1 MVNYHD
7 TNVLPEGAGCG
18 SLPPPA
24 MSTKPFKIN
33 FRRSR
38 PIRDT
43 MLWASRPIV
52 ERALRFPAMNAIYEE
67 IQSWTDDDRH
77 FSTKTLTALGIDVDT
92 LAEQVERIP
101 KTGPVVVVANHPFG
115 GIEGLILCSML
126 REVRPDAKL
135 LANNLLS
142 MIPDLRDSFF
152 FVDAFEGKGATGR
165 NIGPTRA
172 AMKWVKEGHL
182 LGAFPAGE
190 VSHLKLRK
198 RAVVDPQWNPT
209 TAKII
214 QRTGATV
221 VPIFFDGHN
230 SRLFH
235 VAGLIHP
242 RLRTVML
249 PTEMLR
255 KRDAKVTVRVGS
267 PISPQ
272 RLVRFDDPNNL
283 NDYLRVRTYL
293 LKPQKQQEDTAPE
306 TSPNADVIDPI
317 AKQTLVDEIADLPAE
332 QHLLTQGEFDVFYM
346 RGPQCPGLMRELGR
360 LRELTFREVGEGTG
374 LALDIDRFDDYYLQL
389 VVWNTEK
396 HEVVGGYRLGP
407 TDEILPQ
414 HGKDGLYTNTLFKFR
429 KNLLQQIDPAME
441 LGRSWVAL
449 DYQRSYAPLMLLWKG
464 IGAYL
469 CKNPRY
475 RRLFGPVSISAEY
488 SSMSKHLLTA
498 FLTLHKFLPDLARLV
513 SPRNPMKRKEVR
525 EFDRRAFSTVAG
537 SLEEANELIKELEAD
552 GKPIPILLK
561 QYLKLNGQLM
571 GFNVD
576 PDFGNVLDGLILI
589 DVPSIDPRVMKKY
602 LGEETGEAYL
612 RYHEAQEATRGA
624 V

>member
-1 MVNYHD
+1 
-7 TNVLPEGAGCG
+7 
-18 SLPPPA
+18 
-24 MSTKPFKIN
+24 MSTKPFKIS

-67 IQSWTDDDRH
+67 IQSWATDDRH
-77 FSTKTLTALGIDVDT
+77 FSDKALSALGVEVDT
-92 LAEQVERIP
+92 LQEQVDRIP
-101 KTGPVVVVANHPFG
+101 NEGPVVVVANHPFG

-126 REVRPDAKL
+126 RKVRPDAKL

-152 FVDAFEGKGATGR
+152 FVNAFEGKDAIGR

-172 AMKWVKEGHL
+172 AMRWVKDGHL

-190 VSHLKLRK
+190 VAHLKLRK

-214 QRTGATV
+214 QRTGAAV
-221 VPIFFDGHN
+221 VPIFFDGYN
-230 SRLFH
+230 SRLFQ

-255 KRDAKVTVRVGS
+255 KRNAPVTVRVGS
-267 PISPQ
+267 PISPD
-272 RLVRFDDPNNL
+272 RLARFDDPNNL
-283 NDYLRVRTYL
+283 NDYLRVRAYL
-293 LKPQKQQEDTAPE
+293 LKPQKESDEMSADAE
-306 TSPNADVIDPI
+306 ANADVIDAVP
-317 AKQTLVDEIADLPAE
+317 KQALVDEIADLPDG
-332 QHLLTQGEFDVFYM
+332 QQLLSQGEFDVFYM
-346 RGPQCPGLMRELGR
+346 RSPQCPSLMRELGR

-374 LALDIDRFDDYYLQL
+374 LPLDIDRFDDYYLQL
-389 VVWNTEK
+389 VVWNSEK

-407 TDEILPQ
+407 TDEILPEY
-414 HGKDGLYTNTLFKFR
+414 GKDGLYTNTLFKFR
-429 KNLLQQIDPAME
+429 KNLLRQVDPALE

-469 CKNPRY
+469 VQNPRY

-589 DVPSIDPRVMKKY
+589 DVPSIDERVMKKY
-602 LGEETGEAYL
+602 LGAETGEAYL
-612 RYHEAQEATRGA
+612 RYHEAASAAR
-624 V
+624 

>member
-1 MVNYHD
+1 
-7 TNVLPEGAGCG
+7 
-18 SLPPPA
+18 
-24 MSTKPFKIN
+24 MSTKPFQIKVKRN
-33 FRRSR
+33 R

-67 IQSWTDDDRH
+67 IQSWKDDDRH
-77 FSTKTLTALGIDVDT
+77 FSEKTLTALGIEVDT
-92 LAEQVERIP
+92 VPEQLERIP
-101 KTGPVVVVANHPFG
+101 KEGPVVVVANHPFG

-126 REVRPDAKL
+126 RKIRPDAKL

-152 FVDAFEGKGATGR
+152 FVDAFEGKGAVGR
-165 NIGPTRA
+165 NIGPTRN
-172 AMKWVKEGHL
+172 AMKWVRNGHL

-198 RAVVDPQWNPT
+198 RAVVDPPWNPM

-221 VPIFFDGHN
+221 VPIFFDGQN

-255 KRDAKVTVRVGS
+255 KRNAPVTVRIGA
-267 PISPQ
+267 PISSD
-272 RLVRFDDPNNL
+272 RLSRFDDPNNL

-293 LKPQKQQEDTAPE
+293 LKPQKDKAHDHEPTPEAVEVVAP
-306 TSPNADVIDPI
+306 TP
-317 AKQTLVDEIADLPAE
+317 KQTLIDEITDLPE
-332 QHLLTQGEFDVFYM
+332 DQHLLTQGEFDVFYM
-346 RGPQCPGLMRELGR
+346 RKPQAPGLMRELGR
-360 LRELTFREVGEGTG
+360 LRELTFRDVGEGTG
-374 LALDIDRFDDYYLQL
+374 LETDIDRFDDYYLQL

-414 HGKDGLYTNTLFKFR
+414 FGKDGLYTNTLFKFR
-429 KNLLQQIDPAME
+429 KNLLQQIDPALE

-498 FLTLHKFLPDLARLV
+498 FLTLHKFLPDLAKLI

-525 EFDRRAFSTVAG
+525 QFDRRAFSTVAG
-537 SLEEANELIKELEAD
+537 SMEECNELIKELEAD

-589 DVPSIDPRVMKKY
+589 DVPSIDERVMKKY
-602 LGEETGEAYL
+602 LGAETGEAYL
-612 RYHEAQEATRGA
+612 QYHQKQS

>member
-1 MVNYHD
+1 
-7 TNVLPEGAGCG
+7 
-18 SLPPPA
+18 
-24 MSTKPFKIN
+24 
-33 FRRSR
+33 
-38 PIRDT
+38 

-67 IQSWTDDDRH
+67 IQSWTCDDRH
-77 FSTKTLTALGIDVDT
+77 FSDKALAALGIEID
-92 LAEQVERIP
+92 LLQEQIDRVP
-101 KTGPVVVVANHPFG
+101 KEGPVVVVANHPFG

-126 REVRPDAKL
+126 RKVRPDVKL

-152 FVDAFEGKGATGR
+152 FVDAFEGKNATGR

-172 AMKWVKEGHL
+172 AMKWVREGHL

-190 VSHLKLRK
+190 VAHLKLRK

-214 QRTGATV
+214 QKTGATV
-221 VPIFFDGHN
+221 VPIFFDGYN
-230 SRLFH
+230 SRLFQ

-255 KRDAKVTVRVGS
+255 KRNAPVTVRVGS

-272 RLVRFDDPNNL
+272 RLSRFDDPNNL

-293 LKPQKQQEDTAPE
+293 LKPQKESEDVAPE
-306 TSPNADVIDPI
+306 SGPNADVIAPI
-317 AKQTLVDEIADLPAE
+317 PKQTLIDEIADLPAD
-332 QHLLTQGEFDVFYM
+332 QRLLKQAELEVFYM
-346 RGPQCPGLMRELGR
+346 RSPQCPGLMRELGR

-374 LALDIDRFDDYYLQL
+374 LSVDIDRFDDYYLQL
-389 VVWNTEK
+389 VVWNAEK

-407 TDEILPQ
+407 TDEILPEY
-414 HGKDGLYTNTLFKFR
+414 GKDGLYTNTLFKFR
-429 KNLLQQIDPAME
+429 KNLLEQIDPALE
-441 LGRSWVAL
+441 LGRSWIAL
-449 DYQRSYAPLMLLWKG
+449 EYQRSYAPLMLLWKG
-464 IGAYL
+464 IGAYIV
-469 CKNPRY
+469 KYPRY

-498 FLTLHKFLPDLARLV
+498 FLTLHKFLPDLAKLV

-537 SLEEANELIKELEAD
+537 SLEEANELVKELEAD

-589 DVPSIDPRVMKKY
+589 DVPSIDERVMKKY
-602 LGEETGEAYL
+602 LGEETGKAYL
-612 RYHEAQEATRGA
+612 QYHEPTK
-624 V
+624 VTS

>member
-1 MVNYHD
+1 
-7 TNVLPEGAGCG
+7 
-18 SLPPPA
+18 
-24 MSTKPFKIN
+24 MSSKPFHIKVN
-33 FRRSR
+33 RKR

-67 IQSWTDDDRH
+67 IQSWKDDDRH
-77 FSTKTLTALGIDVDT
+77 FSDKTLTALGIEVET
-92 LAEQVERIP
+92 LAEQLERIP
-101 KTGPVVVVANHPFG
+101 KEGPVVVVANHPFG

-126 REVRPDAKL
+126 RTIRPDSKL

-152 FVDAFEGKGATGR
+152 FVDAFEGKGAIGR
-165 NIGPTRA
+165 NIGPTRR
-172 AMKWVKEGHL
+172 AMKWVRDGHL

-190 VSHLKLRK
+190 VAHLKLRK
-198 RAVVDPQWNPT
+198 RAVVDPPWNPT

-255 KRDAKVTVRVGS
+255 KRNAPVTVRVGA
-267 PISPQ
+267 PIARD
-272 RLVRFDDPNNL
+272 RLARFDDPNNL

-293 LKPQKQQEDTAPE
+293 LKPQADRDDEDQPVGDAVP
-306 TSPNADVIDPI
+306 VIEPTP
-317 AKQTLVDEIADLPAE
+317 KQTLVDEVADLPDD
-332 QHLLTQGEFDVFYM
+332 QRLLTQGEFDVFYM
-346 RGPQCPGLMRELGR
+346 RKPQCPGLMRELGR

-374 LALDIDRFDDYYLQL
+374 LETDIDRFDDYYLQL
-389 VVWNTEK
+389 VVWNKDK

-407 TDEILPQ
+407 TDEILPEF
-414 HGKDGLYTNTLFKFR
+414 GKDGLYTNTLFKFR
-429 KNLLQQIDPAME
+429 KNLLQQIDPALE

-498 FLTLHKFLPDLARLV
+498 FLTLHKFLPDLAKLV

-525 EFDRRAFSTVAG
+525 QFDRRAFSTVAG
-537 SLEEANELIKELEAD
+537 SMEECNELIKELEAD

-589 DVPSIDPRVMKKY
+589 DVPSIDERVMKKY

-612 RYHEAQEATRGA
+612 QHHQRNDA
-624 V
+624 

>member
-1 MVNYHD
+1 
-7 TNVLPEGAGCG
+7 
-18 SLPPPA
+18 
-24 MSTKPFKIN
+24 
-33 FRRSR
+33 
-38 PIRDT
+38 

-67 IQSWTDDDRH
+67 IQSWTKDDRH
-77 FSTKTLTALGIDVDT
+77 FSDKALSALGIQVDS
-92 LAEQVERIP
+92 LQEQVDRIP
-101 KTGPVVVVANHPFG
+101 KEGPVVVVANHPFG

-126 REVRPDAKL
+126 RKVRPDVKF
-135 LANNLLS
+135 LANSLLS

-152 FVDAFEGKGATGR
+152 FVDAFEGKDAVAR

-172 AMKWVKEGHL
+172 AMRWVKDGHL

-190 VSHLKLRK
+190 VAHLKLRK

-221 VPIFFDGHN
+221 VPIFFDGYN
-230 SRLFH
+230 SRLFQ

-255 KRDAKVTVRVGS
+255 KRNAPVTVRIGS
-267 PISPQ
+267 PISPD
-272 RLVRFDDPNNL
+272 RLSRFEDPGNL

-293 LKPQKQQEDTAPE
+293 LKPQKESDE
-306 TSPNADVIDPI
+306 TPVSTGPNADVIDAVP
-317 AKQTLVDEIADLPAE
+317 KQALVDEIAVLPRE
-332 QHLLTQGEFDVFYM
+332 QHLLTQGEFEVFYM
-346 RGPQCPGLMRELGR
+346 RSPQCPNLMRELGR

-374 LALDIDRFDDYYLQL
+374 LPLDIDRFDDYYLQL
-389 VVWNTEK
+389 VVWNREK
-396 HEVVGGYRLGP
+396 HDVVGGYRLGP
-407 TDEILPQ
+407 TDEILPEF
-414 HGKDGLYTNTLFKFR
+414 GKDGLYTNTLFKFR
-429 KNLLQQIDPAME
+429 KDLLRQIDPALE

-589 DVPSIDPRVMKKY
+589 DVPSIDERVMKKY
-602 LGEETGEAYL
+602 LGAETGEAYL
-612 RYHEAQEATRGA
+612 RYHDNASTTT
-624 V
+624 

>member
-1 MVNYHD
+1 MQ
-7 TNVLPEGAGCG
+7 E
-18 SLPPPA
+18 PA
-24 MSTKPFKIN
+24 ASTMSTKPFKIKV
-33 FRRSR
+33 RRRR

-67 IQSWTDDDRH
+67 IQSWTADDRH
-77 FSTKTLTALGIDVDT
+77 FSDKALTALGVQVES
-92 LAEQVERIP
+92 LQEQVDRIP
-101 KTGPVVVVANHPFG
+101 KEGPVVVVANHPFG

-126 REVRPDAKL
+126 RQVRPDVKL

-152 FVDAFEGKGATGR
+152 FVDAFEGRGAVGR

-190 VSHLKLRK
+190 VAHLKLRK

-214 QRTGATV
+214 QRTGAAV
-221 VPIFFDGHN
+221 VPIFFDGYN
-230 SRLFH
+230 SRLFL

-255 KRDAKVTVRVGS
+255 KRNAPVTVRIGS
-267 PISPQ
+267 PISSK
-272 RLVRFDDPNNL
+272 RLSRFDDPNNL

-293 LKPQKQQEDTAPE
+293 LKPQKESDDMTPE
-306 TSPNADVIDPI
+306 AGPNADIVDPI
-317 AKQTLVDEIADLPAE
+317 PKQALVEEIADLPTD
-332 QHLLTQGEFDVFYM
+332 QHLLKQGEFDVFYM
-346 RGPQCPGLMRELGR
+346 RKNQCPRLMRELGR
-360 LRELTFREVGEGTG
+360 LRELTFRDVGEGTG
-374 LALDIDRFDDYYLQL
+374 LPIDIDRFDDYYLQL
-389 VVWNTEK
+389 VVWNSDK

-407 TDEILPQ
+407 TDEILPKY
-414 HGKDGLYTNTLFKFR
+414 GKDGLYTNTLFKFR
-429 KNLLQQIDPAME
+429 KNLLRQIDPALE

-449 DYQRSYAPLMLLWKG
+449 EYQRSYAPLMLLWKG

-469 CKNPRY
+469 VKYPRY

-498 FLTLHKFLPDLARLV
+498 FLTLHKFLPDLAKLV
-513 SPRNPMKRKEVR
+513 APRNPMKRKEVR
-525 EFDRRAFSTVAG
+525 QFERRAFSTVAG
-537 SLEEANELIKELEAD
+537 SLEEANELVKELEAD

-589 DVPSIDPRVMKKY
+589 DVPSIDTRVMKKY
-602 LGEETGEAYL
+602 LGEQTGDAYL
-612 RYHEAQEATRGA
+612 KYHEAPVVGH
-624 V
+624 

>member
-1 MVNYHD
+1 M
-7 TNVLPEGAGCG
+7 
-18 SLPPPA
+18 SL
-24 MSTKPFKIN
+24 KPFKIN
-33 FRRSR
+33 VRRSR

-67 IQSWTDDDRH
+67 IQSWTADDRH
-77 FSTKTLTALGIDVDT
+77 FSDKALSALGVEIDVLQDQ
-92 LAEQVERIP
+92 LDRIP
-101 KTGPVVVVANHPFG
+101 KEGPVVVVANHPFG
-115 GIEGLILCSML
+115 GIEGLILCSLL
-126 REVRPDAKL
+126 RKIRPDTKL

-152 FVDAFEGKGATGR
+152 FVDAFEGKAAVGR
-165 NIGPTRA
+165 NIGPTRS

-190 VSHLKLRK
+190 VAHLKLRK

-214 QRTGATV
+214 RRTGAAV
-221 VPIFFDGHN
+221 VPIFFDGYN
-230 SRLFH
+230 SRLFQ

-242 RLRTVML
+242 RLRTAML

-255 KRDAKVTVRVGS
+255 KRNAPVTVRIGS
-267 PISPQ
+267 PISAK
-272 RLVRFDDPNNL
+272 RLSRFDDPNNL

-293 LKPQKQQEDTAPE
+293 LKPQKESEDLTAD
-306 TSPNADVIDPI
+306 TGPNADVIDAVP
-317 AKQTLVDEIADLPAE
+317 KRTLVDEIADLPDE
-332 QHLLTQGEFDVFYM
+332 QHLLKQGEFEVFYM
-346 RGPQCPGLMRELGR
+346 RSPQCPGLMRELGR

-374 LALDIDRFDDYYLQL
+374 LPLDIDRFDDYYLQL
-389 VVWNTEK
+389 VVWNSEK

-407 TDEILPQ
+407 TDEILPKL
-414 HGKDGLYTNTLFKFR
+414 GKDGLYTNTLFKFR
-429 KNLLQQIDPAME
+429 KNLLEQIDPALE

-498 FLTLHKFLPDLARLV
+498 FLTLHKFLPDLAKLV
-513 SPRNPMKRKEVR
+513 SPRNPMKQKEVR

-537 SLEEANELIKELEAD
+537 SMEECNELIKELEAD

-561 QYLKLNGQLM
+561 QYIKLNGQLM

-589 DVPSIDPRVMKKY
+589 DVPSIDERVMKKY
-602 LGEETGEAYL
+602 LGEATGEAYL
-612 RYHEAQEATRGA
+612 QYHEGVSTTP
-624 V
+624 

>member
-1 MVNYHD
+1 
-7 TNVLPEGAGCG
+7 
-18 SLPPPA
+18 
-24 MSTKPFKIN
+24 
-33 FRRSR
+33 
-38 PIRDT
+38 

-67 IQSWTDDDRH
+67 IQSWTGDDRH
-77 FSTKTLTALGIDVDT
+77 FSTKSLAALGIEINT
-92 LAEQVERIP
+92 IAEQVARIP
-101 KTGPVVVVANHPFG
+101 KEGPVVVVANHPFG
-115 GIEGLILCSML
+115 GIEGLILCSLL

-152 FVDAFEGKGATGR
+152 FVDAFEGQDAVRR

-172 AMKWVKEGHL
+172 AMRWVKDGHL

-214 QRTGATV
+214 KRTGATV
-221 VPIFFDGHN
+221 LPIFFDGCN
-230 SRLFH
+230 SRLFQ

-249 PTEMLR
+249 PTEMLSKR
-255 KRDAKVTVRVGS
+255 KSTVTVRVGS
-267 PISPQ
+267 PITPQ
-272 RLVRFDDPNNL
+272 RLSRFDDPNHL

-293 LKPQKQQEDTAPE
+293 LKPQKQQDAAAPE
-306 TSPNADVIDPI
+306 SGPNADVIAPVPK
-317 AKQTLVDEIADLPAE
+317 ATLIDEIADLPAE
-332 QHLLTQGEFDVFYM
+332 QQLLQQSEFAVFYM
-346 RGPQCPGLMRELGR
+346 RGPQCPGLMREVGR

-374 LALDIDRFDDYYLQL
+374 LEIDVDRFDDYYLQL
-389 VVWNTEK
+389 IVWNTEK

-407 TDEILPQ
+407 TDEILSQ
-414 HGKDGLYTNTLFKFR
+414 YGKDGLYTNTLFKFR
-429 KNLLQQIDPAME
+429 KNLLRQIDPALE

-449 DYQRSYAPLMLLWKG
+449 EYQRSYAPLMLLWKG

-469 CKNPRY
+469 CKHPKY

-498 FLTLHKFLPDLARLV
+498 FLTLHKFLPDLGRLV
-513 SPRNPMKRKEVR
+513 SPRNPMKCSEVR

-537 SLEEANELIKELEAD
+537 SLEEANELIRELEAD

-589 DVPSIDPRVMKKY
+589 DVLSIDKRVMKKY
-602 LGEETGEAYL
+602 LGDESSAAYL
-612 RYHEAQEATRGA
+612 RYHAGA
-624 V
+624 GVPSGAA

>member
-1 MVNYHD
+1 
-7 TNVLPEGAGCG
+7 
-18 SLPPPA
+18 
-24 MSTKPFKIN
+24 
-33 FRRSR
+33 
-38 PIRDT
+38 

-67 IQSWTDDDRH
+67 IQSWATDDRH
-77 FSTKTLTALGIDVDT
+77 FSDKALSALGVEVDT
-92 LAEQVERIP
+92 LQEQVDRIP
-101 KTGPVVVVANHPFG
+101 NEGPVVVVANHPFG

-126 REVRPDAKL
+126 RKVRPDAKL

-152 FVDAFEGKGATGR
+152 FVNAFEGKDAIGR

-172 AMKWVKEGHL
+172 AMRWVKDGHL

-190 VSHLKLRK
+190 VAHLKLRK

-214 QRTGATV
+214 QRTGAAV
-221 VPIFFDGHN
+221 VPIFFDGYN
-230 SRLFH
+230 SRLFQ

-255 KRDAKVTVRVGS
+255 KRNAPVTVRVGS
-267 PISPQ
+267 PISPD
-272 RLVRFDDPNNL
+272 RLARFDDPNNL
-283 NDYLRVRTYL
+283 NDYLRVRAYL
-293 LKPQKQQEDTAPE
+293 LKPQKESDEMSADAE
-306 TSPNADVIDPI
+306 ANADVIDAVP
-317 AKQTLVDEIADLPAE
+317 KQALVDEIADLPDG
-332 QHLLTQGEFDVFYM
+332 QQLLSQGEFDVFYM
-346 RGPQCPGLMRELGR
+346 RSPQCPSLMRELGR

-374 LALDIDRFDDYYLQL
+374 LPLDIDRFDDYYLQL
-389 VVWNTEK
+389 VVWNSEK

-407 TDEILPQ
+407 TDEILPEY
-414 HGKDGLYTNTLFKFR
+414 GKDGLYTNTLFKFR
-429 KNLLQQIDPAME
+429 KNLLRQVDPALE

-469 CKNPRY
+469 VQNPRY

-589 DVPSIDPRVMKKY
+589 DVPSIDERVMKKY
-602 LGEETGEAYL
+602 LGAETGEAYL
-612 RYHEAQEATRGA
+612 RYHEAASAAR
-624 V
+624 

>member
-1 MVNYHD
+1 
-7 TNVLPEGAGCG
+7 
-18 SLPPPA
+18 
-24 MSTKPFKIN
+24 
-33 FRRSR
+33 
-38 PIRDT
+38 

-67 IQSWTDDDRH
+67 IQSWKSDDAH
-77 FSTKTLTALGIDVDT
+77 FSDKALRALGIEIDS
-92 LAEQVERIP
+92 LQEQIDRIP
-101 KTGPVVVVANHPFG
+101 KEGPVVVVANHPFG

-126 REVRPDAKL
+126 RRVRPDAKL

-152 FVDAFEGKGATGR
+152 FVDAFDGTHTARR

-172 AMKWVKEGHL
+172 AMKWVNDGHL

-190 VSHLKLRK
+190 VAHLKLRK

-209 TAKII
+209 TARII
-214 QRTGATV
+214 QKTKATV

-230 SRLFH
+230 SRLFQ

-255 KRDAKVTVRVGS
+255 KRNAPVTVRCGT
-267 PISPQ
+267 PISPA
-272 RLVRFDDPNNL
+272 RLSRFDDPNNL

-293 LKPQKQQEDTAPE
+293 LKPQKEDDDTPTEKRA
-306 TSPNADVIDPI
+306 NADVID
-317 AKQTLVDEIADLPAE
+317 AVSKQTLLDEIAFLPAE
-332 QHLLTQGEFDVFYM
+332 QNLLEQGEFHVFYM
-346 RGPQCPGLMRELGR
+346 RSPQCPGLMRELGR
-360 LRELTFREVGEGTG
+360 LRELTFRDVGEGTG
-374 LALDIDRFDDYYLQL
+374 LPLDIDRFDDYYLQL

-407 TDEILPQ
+407 TDEILPKY
-414 HGKDGLYTNTLFKFR
+414 GKDGLYTNTLFKFR

-469 CKNPRY
+469 CKYPRY

-498 FLTLHKFLPDLARLV
+498 FLTLHKFLPDLGKLV
-513 SPRNPMKRKEVR
+513 SPRNPMKQKEVR

-589 DVPSIDPRVMKKY
+589 DVPSIDERVMKKY
-602 LGEETGEAYL
+602 LGKETGQAYL
-612 RYHEAQEATRGA
+612 QYHQGKKIPDC
-624 V
+624 

>member
-1 MVNYHD
+1 
-7 TNVLPEGAGCG
+7 
-18 SLPPPA
+18 

-67 IQSWTDDDRH
+67 IQSWTCDDRH
-77 FSTKTLTALGIDVDT
+77 FSDKALAALGIEID
-92 LAEQVERIP
+92 LLQEQIDRVP
-101 KTGPVVVVANHPFG
+101 KEGPVVVVANHPFG

-126 REVRPDAKL
+126 RKVRPDVKL

-152 FVDAFEGKGATGR
+152 FVDAFEGKNATGR

-172 AMKWVKEGHL
+172 AMKWVREGHL

-190 VSHLKLRK
+190 VAHLKLRK

-214 QRTGATV
+214 QKTGATV
-221 VPIFFDGHN
+221 VPIFFDGYN
-230 SRLFH
+230 SRLFQ

-255 KRDAKVTVRVGS
+255 KRNAPVTVRVGS

-272 RLVRFDDPNNL
+272 RLSRFDDPNNL

-293 LKPQKQQEDTAPE
+293 LKPQKESEDVAPE
-306 TSPNADVIDPI
+306 SGPNADVIAPI
-317 AKQTLVDEIADLPAE
+317 PKQTLIDEIADLPAD
-332 QHLLTQGEFDVFYM
+332 QRLLKQAELEVFYM
-346 RGPQCPGLMRELGR
+346 RSPQCPGLMRELGR

-374 LALDIDRFDDYYLQL
+374 LSVDIDRFDDYYLQL
-389 VVWNTEK
+389 VVWNAEK

-407 TDEILPQ
+407 TDEILPEY
-414 HGKDGLYTNTLFKFR
+414 GKDGLYTNTLFKFR
-429 KNLLQQIDPAME
+429 KNLLEQIDPALE
-441 LGRSWVAL
+441 LGRSWIAL
-449 DYQRSYAPLMLLWKG
+449 EYQRSYAPLMLLWKG
-464 IGAYL
+464 IGAYIV
-469 CKNPRY
+469 KYPRY

-498 FLTLHKFLPDLARLV
+498 FLTLHKFLPDLAKLV

-537 SLEEANELIKELEAD
+537 SLEEANELVKELEAD

-589 DVPSIDPRVMKKY
+589 DVPSIDERVMKKY
-602 LGEETGEAYL
+602 LGEETGKAYL
-612 RYHEAQEATRGA
+612 QYHEPTK
-624 V
+624 VTS

>member
-1 MVNYHD
+1 
-7 TNVLPEGAGCG
+7 
-18 SLPPPA
+18 
-24 MSTKPFKIN
+24 
-33 FRRSR
+33 
-38 PIRDT
+38 

-67 IQSWTDDDRH
+67 IQSWTADDRH
-77 FSTKTLTALGIDVDT
+77 FSDKALAALGVEIDT
-92 LAEQVERIP
+92 LQEQINRIP
-101 KTGPVVVVANHPFG
+101 KSGPVVVVANHPFG

-126 REVRPDAKL
+126 REVRPDVKL

-152 FVDAFEGKGATGR
+152 FVDAFEGKGAIGR

-190 VSHLKLRK
+190 VAHLKLRK
-198 RAVVDPQWNPT
+198 RAVVDPRWNPT
-209 TAKII
+209 TARII
-214 QRTGATV
+214 QKTGATV
-221 VPIFFDGHN
+221 VPIFFDGYN
-230 SRLFH
+230 SRLFQ

-255 KRDAKVTVRVGS
+255 KRNAPVTVRVGS
-267 PISPQ
+267 PISPR
-272 RLVRFDDPNNL
+272 RLSRFDDPNNL

-293 LKPQKQQEDTAPE
+293 LKPQKESGSDADTAG
-306 TSPNADVIDPI
+306 PNADVIPPI
-317 AKQTLVDEIADLPAE
+317 PKQTLVDEIADLPE
-332 QHLLTQGEFDVFYM
+332 DQHLLTQGEFDVFYM
-346 RGPQCPGLMRELGR
+346 RSPQCPGLMRELGR
-360 LRELTFREVGEGTG
+360 LRELTFRDVGEGTG
-374 LALDIDRFDDYYLQL
+374 LSVDIDRFDDYYLQL

-407 TDEILPQ
+407 TDEILPE

-429 KNLLQQIDPAME
+429 KNLLQQIDPALE

-449 DYQRSYAPLMLLWKG
+449 EYQRSYAPLMLLWKG

-469 CKNPRY
+469 CKYPRY

-498 FLTLHKFLPDLARLV
+498 FLTLHKFLPDLAKLV

-589 DVPSIDPRVMKKY
+589 DVPSIDERVMKKY

-612 RYHEAQEATRGA
+612 QYHEAAKITS
-624 V
+624 

>member
-1 MVNYHD
+1 MPN
-7 TNVLPEGAGCG
+7 
-18 SLPPPA
+18 
-24 MSTKPFKIN
+24 KPFKI
-33 FRRSR
+33 SVADDR
-38 PIRDT
+38 PIRNT
-43 MLWASRPIV
+43 MLRASRPIV
-52 ERALRFPAMNAIYEE
+52 ERALRFPAMNAIYQE
-67 IQSWTDDDRH
+67 IQSWSDDDRH
-77 FSTKTLTALGIDVDT
+77 FSDKTLTALGIEIDT
-92 LAEQVERIP
+92 IQKQIDRIP
-101 KTGPVVVVANHPFG
+101 TTGPVVVVANHPFG
-115 GIEGLILCSML
+115 GIEGLILCSLL
-126 REVRPDAKL
+126 RRIRPDVKL

-152 FVDAFEGKGATGR
+152 FVDAFEGKDAVAR

-172 AMKWVKEGHL
+172 AMRWVKDGHL

-190 VSHLKLRK
+190 VAHLKLRK
-198 RAVVDPQWNPT
+198 RAIVDPQWNPT

-214 QRTGATV
+214 QRTGAAV
-221 VPIFFDGHN
+221 VPIFFDGAN
-230 SRLFH
+230 SRLFQA
-235 VAGLIHP
+235 AGLIHP

-255 KRDAKVTVRVGS
+255 KRNAPVTVRVGS
-267 PISPQ
+267 PISPE
-272 RLVRFDDPNNL
+272 RLGRFDDPHNL

-293 LKPQKQQEDTAPE
+293 LKPQKAHEE
-306 TSPNADVIDPI
+306 TSTTNSTEADVIDPI
-317 AKQTLVDEIADLPAE
+317 SKQALIDEIADLPDE
-332 QHLLTQGEFDVFYM
+332 QGLLTQGEFSVFYM
-346 RGPQCPGLMRELGR
+346 RQPQCPSLMRELGR

-374 LALDIDRFDDYYLQL
+374 LSCDIDRFDAYYLQL
-389 VVWNTEK
+389 VVWNRDK

-414 HGKDGLYTNTLFKFR
+414 FGKDGLYTNTLFKFR
-429 KNLLQQIDPAME
+429 KNLLQQIDPALE

-498 FLTLHKFLPDLARLV
+498 FLTLNKFLPDLARLV

-589 DVPSIDPRVMKKY
+589 DVPSIDERVMKKY
-602 LGEETGEAYL
+602 LGTETGEAYL
-612 RYHEAQEATRGA
+612 RYHQSTRVAASISGSH
-624 V
+624 

>member
-1 MVNYHD
+1 
-7 TNVLPEGAGCG
+7 
-18 SLPPPA
+18 
-24 MSTKPFKIN
+24 
-33 FRRSR
+33 
-38 PIRDT
+38 

-67 IQSWTDDDRH
+67 IQSYTTDDRH
-77 FSTKTLTALGIDVDT
+77 FSDKALSALGIDID
-92 LAEQVERIP
+92 LLDEQLDRVP
-101 KTGPVVVVANHPFG
+101 KEGPVVVVANHPFG
-115 GIEGLILCSML
+115 GIEGLILCSIL
-126 REVRPDAKL
+126 RRVRPDVKL

-142 MIPDLRDSFF
+142 MIPDLRESFF
-152 FVDAFEGKGATGR
+152 FVDAFEGSGAVGR

-190 VSHLKLRK
+190 VAHLKLRK
-198 RAVVDPQWNPT
+198 RAIVDPQWNPT
-209 TAKII
+209 TARII
-214 QRTGATV
+214 RKTGAAV

-230 SRLFH
+230 SRLFQA
-235 VAGLIHP
+235 AGLIHP

-255 KRDAKVTVRVGS
+255 KRNAPVTVRIAS
-267 PISPQ
+267 PISPK
-272 RLVRFDDPNNL
+272 RLARFDDPNNL

-293 LKPQKQQEDTAPE
+293 LKPQKDSVEDHTE
-306 TSPNADVIDPI
+306 TGPNADVIESVT
-317 AKQTLVDEIADLPAE
+317 KQTLVDEIADLPDD
-332 QHLLTQGEFDVFYM
+332 QTLLRQNEFDVFYM
-346 RGPQCPGLMRELGR
+346 RKPQCPSLMRELGR

-374 LALDIDRFDDYYLQL
+374 LPLDIDRFDDYYLQL
-389 VVWNTEK
+389 VVWNSEK

-407 TDEILPQ
+407 TDEILPKF
-414 HGKDGLYTNTLFKFR
+414 GKDGLYTNTLFKFR
-429 KNLLQQIDPAME
+429 KNLLRQIDPALE

-498 FLTLHKFLPDLARLV
+498 FLKLHKYLPDLAKLV

-589 DVPSIDPRVMKKY
+589 DVPSIDERVMKKY

-612 RYHEAQEATRGA
+612 QYHEAAA
-624 V
+624 VAR

>member
-1 MVNYHD
+1 
-7 TNVLPEGAGCG
+7 
-18 SLPPPA
+18 
-24 MSTKPFKIN
+24 MSNKPFKIN
-33 FRRSR
+33 VRRSR

-67 IQSWTDDDRH
+67 IQSWTAEEGH
-77 FSTKTLTALGIDVDT
+77 FSDKALRALGIEVDT
-92 LAEQVERIP
+92 LQEQVDRIP
-101 KTGPVVVVANHPFG
+101 KEGPVVVVANHPFG

-126 REVRPDAKL
+126 RKVRPDVKL

-152 FVDAFEGKGATGR
+152 FVDAFDGKQAIGR

-172 AMKWVKEGHL
+172 AVKWVKEGHL

-190 VSHLKLRK
+190 VAHLKLRK
-198 RAVVDPQWNPT
+198 RAVVDPRWNPT

-214 QRTGATV
+214 QKTEATV

-230 SRLFH
+230 SRLFQ

-249 PTEMLR
+249 PTEVLR
-255 KRDAKVTVRVGS
+255 KRNAPVTVRVGA
-267 PISPQ
+267 PISPD
-272 RLVRFDDPNNL
+272 RLSRFDDPNNL

-293 LKPQKQQEDTAPE
+293 LKPQKESEE
-306 TSPNADVIDPI
+306 TQTEAKPNADVIDAVP
-317 AKQTLVDEIADLPAE
+317 KQSLVDEIADLPSE
-332 QHLLTQGEFDVFYM
+332 QHLLRQGEFEVFYM
-346 RGPQCPGLMRELGR
+346 RSPQCPNLMRELGR
-360 LRELTFREVGEGTG
+360 LRELTFRDVGEGTG
-374 LALDIDRFDDYYLQL
+374 QPLDIDRFDDYYLQL
-389 VVWNTEK
+389 VVWNAEK

-407 TDEILPQ
+407 TDEILPKY
-414 HGKDGLYTNTLFKFR
+414 GKDGLYTNTLFKFR

-469 CKNPRY
+469 CKYPRY

-498 FLTLHKFLPDLARLV
+498 FLTLHKFLPDLGKLV
-513 SPRNPMKRKEVR
+513 SPRNPMKQKEVR

-537 SLEEANELIKELEAD
+537 SLEEANELVKELEAD

-589 DVPSIDPRVMKKY
+589 DVPSIDERVMKKY
-602 LGEETGEAYL
+602 LGKETGQAYL
-612 RYHEAQEATRGA
+612 QYHEPKSAIHGSS
-624 V
+624 

>member
-1 MVNYHD
+1 
-7 TNVLPEGAGCG
+7 
-18 SLPPPA
+18 
-24 MSTKPFKIN
+24 
-33 FRRSR
+33 
-38 PIRDT
+38 
-43 MLWASRPIV
+43 ML
-52 ERALRFPAMNAIYEE
+52 
-67 IQSWTDDDRH
+67 Q
-77 FSTKTLTALGIDVDT
+77 
-92 LAEQVERIP
+92 EQLDRIP
-101 KTGPVVVVANHPFG
+101 KEGPVVVVANHPFG
-115 GIEGLILCSML
+115 GIEGLILCSLL
-126 REVRPDAKL
+126 RKVRPDVKL

-152 FVDAFEGKGATGR
+152 FVDAFEGKAAIGR
-165 NIGPTRA
+165 NIGPTRS

-190 VSHLKLRK
+190 VAHLKLRK
-198 RAVVDPQWNPT
+198 RAVVDPQWNLT

-214 QRTGATV
+214 QRTGAAV

-230 SRLFH
+230 SRLFQ

-255 KRDAKVTVRVGS
+255 KRNAPVTVRIGS
-267 PISPQ
+267 PISAQ
-272 RLVRFDDPNNL
+272 RLSRFDDPSNL

-293 LKPQKQQEDTAPE
+293 LKPQKESEESAAATG
-306 TSPNADVIDPI
+306 PNADVIDAVP
-317 AKQTLVDEIADLPAE
+317 KQTLVDEIADLPDS
-332 QHLLTQGEFDVFYM
+332 QHLLKQGEFDVFYM
-346 RGPQCPGLMRELGR
+346 RSPQCPGLMRELGR
-360 LRELTFREVGEGTG
+360 LRELTFRDVGEGTG
-374 LALDIDRFDDYYLQL
+374 LPLDIDRFDDYYLQL
-389 VVWNTEK
+389 VVWNSEK

-407 TDEILPQ
+407 TDEILPEF
-414 HGKDGLYTNTLFKFR
+414 GKDGLYTNTLFKFR
-429 KNLLQQIDPAME
+429 KNLLQQIDPALE

-498 FLTLHKFLPDLARLV
+498 FLTLHKFLPDLAKLV

-537 SLEEANELIKELEAD
+537 SMEECNELIKELEAD

-561 QYLKLNGQLM
+561 QYIKLNGQLM

-589 DVPSIDPRVMKKY
+589 DVPSIDERVMKKY
-602 LGEETGEAYL
+602 LGEATGEAYL
-612 RYHEAQEATRGA
+612 QYHESVSGTP
-624 V
+624 

>member
-1 MVNYHD
+1 
-7 TNVLPEGAGCG
+7 
-18 SLPPPA
+18 
-24 MSTKPFKIN
+24 
-33 FRRSR
+33 
-38 PIRDT
+38 

-67 IQSWTDDDRH
+67 IQSWTADDRH
-77 FSTKTLTALGIDVDT
+77 FSDKALAALGVEIDT
-92 LAEQVERIP
+92 LQEQINRIP
-101 KTGPVVVVANHPFG
+101 KSGPVVVVANHPFG

-126 REVRPDAKL
+126 REVRPDVKL

-152 FVDAFEGKGATGR
+152 FVDAFEGKGAIGR

-190 VSHLKLRK
+190 VAHLKLRK
-198 RAVVDPQWNPT
+198 RAVVDPRWNPT
-209 TAKII
+209 TARII
-214 QRTGATV
+214 QKTGATV
-221 VPIFFDGHN
+221 VPIFFDGYN
-230 SRLFH
+230 SRLFQ

-255 KRDAKVTVRVGS
+255 KRNAPVTVRVGS
-267 PISPQ
+267 PISPR
-272 RLVRFDDPNNL
+272 RLSRFDDPNNL

-293 LKPQKQQEDTAPE
+293 LKPQKESGSDADTAG
-306 TSPNADVIDPI
+306 PNADVIPPI
-317 AKQTLVDEIADLPAE
+317 PKQTLVDEIADLPE
-332 QHLLTQGEFDVFYM
+332 DQHLLTQGEFDVFYM
-346 RGPQCPGLMRELGR
+346 RSPQCPGLMGELGR
-360 LRELTFREVGEGTG
+360 LRELTFRDVGEGTG
-374 LALDIDRFDDYYLQL
+374 LSVDIDRFDDYYLQL

-407 TDEILPQ
+407 TDEILPE

-429 KNLLQQIDPAME
+429 KNLLQQIDPALE

-449 DYQRSYAPLMLLWKG
+449 EYQRSYAPLMLLWKG

-469 CKNPRY
+469 CKYPRY

-498 FLTLHKFLPDLARLV
+498 FLTLHKFLPDLAKLV

-589 DVPSIDPRVMKKY
+589 DVPSIDERVMKKY

-612 RYHEAQEATRGA
+612 QYHEAAKITS
-624 V
+624 

>member
-1 MVNYHD
+1 MQ
-7 TNVLPEGAGCG
+7 E
-18 SLPPPA
+18 PA
-24 MSTKPFKIN
+24 ASTMSTKPFKIKVG
-33 FRRSR
+33 RSR

-67 IQSWTDDDRH
+67 IQSWTADERH
-77 FSTKTLTALGIDVDT
+77 FSDKALTALGV
-92 LAEQVERIP
+92 QVESLKEQIDRIP
-101 KTGPVVVVANHPFG
+101 KEGPVVVVANHPFG

-126 REVRPDAKL
+126 RRVRPDARL

-152 FVDAFEGKGATGR
+152 FVDAFEGHGAVGR

-172 AMKWVKEGHL
+172 AMRWVKEGHL

-190 VSHLKLRK
+190 VAHLKLRK

-214 QRTGATV
+214 QRTGASV
-221 VPIFFDGHN
+221 VPIFFDGYN
-230 SRLFH
+230 SRLFQ

-255 KRDAKVTVRVGS
+255 KRNAPVTVRIGS
-267 PISPQ
+267 PISSK
-272 RLVRFDDPNNL
+272 RLSRFDDPNNL

-293 LKPQKQQEDTAPE
+293 LKPQKESDDMTPE
-306 TSPNADVIDPI
+306 AGPNTDIVDPVP
-317 AKQTLVDEIADLPAE
+317 KQALVDEIADLPTD
-332 QHLLTQGEFDVFYM
+332 QHLLKQGEFDVFYM
-346 RGPQCPGLMRELGR
+346 RKAQCPGLMRELGR
-360 LRELTFREVGEGTG
+360 LRELTFRDVGEGTG
-374 LALDIDRFDDYYLQL
+374 LSIDIDRFDDYYLQL
-389 VVWNTEK
+389 VVWNSDK

-407 TDEILPQ
+407 TDEILPKY
-414 HGKDGLYTNTLFKFR
+414 GKDGLYTNTLFKFR
-429 KNLLQQIDPAME
+429 KSLLRQIDPALE

-449 DYQRSYAPLMLLWKG
+449 EYQRSYAPLMLLWKG

-469 CKNPRY
+469 VKYPRY

-488 SSMSKHLLTA
+488 SSMSKQLLTA
-498 FLTLHKFLPDLARLV
+498 FLTLHKFLPDLAKLV
-513 SPRNPMKRKEVR
+513 APRNPMKRKEVR
-525 EFDRRAFSTVAG
+525 QFERRAFSTVAG

-589 DVPSIDPRVMKKY
+589 DVPSIDTRVMKKY
-602 LGEETGEAYL
+602 LGEETGDAYL
-612 RYHEAQEATRGA
+612 KYHDVVGIGQ
-624 V
+624 

>member
-1 MVNYHD
+1 MP
-7 TNVLPEGAGCG
+7 T
-18 SLPPPA
+18 
-24 MSTKPFKIN
+24 MSTKPFKIKV
-33 FRRSR
+33 RRSR

-52 ERALRFPAMNAIYEE
+52 ERALRFPAMNELYEE
-67 IQSWTDDDRH
+67 VQSWTTDDDH
-77 FSTKTLTALGIDVDT
+77 FSDKALKALGVEIDS
-92 LAEQVERIP
+92 LQEQVDRIP
-101 KTGPVVVVANHPFG
+101 KEGPVVVVANHPFG
-115 GIEGLILCSML
+115 GIEGLILTSML
-126 REVRPDAKL
+126 RKVRPDVKL

-152 FVDAFEGKGATGR
+152 FVDAFEGKLAIGR

-172 AMKWVKEGHL
+172 AMNWVKEGHL

-209 TAKII
+209 TARII
-214 QRTGATV
+214 QKTKPTV

-230 SRLFH
+230 SRLFQ

-255 KRDAKVTVRVGS
+255 KRNAPVTVRVGA
-267 PISPQ
+267 PISPT
-272 RLVRFDDPNNL
+272 RLSRFDDPSNL

-293 LKPQKQQEDTAPE
+293 LKPQKEAEE
-306 TSPNADVIDPI
+306 TPSVAKSNADIIDPVSR
-317 AKQTLVDEIADLPAE
+317 QTLIDEIADLPKE
-332 QHLLTQGEFDVFYM
+332 QRLLQQGEFDVFYM
-346 RGPQCPGLMRELGR
+346 RSPQCPGLMRELGR
-360 LRELTFREVGEGTG
+360 LRELTFRDVGEGTG
-374 LALDIDRFDDYYLQL
+374 LPLDVDRFDDYYLQL
-389 VVWNTEK
+389 VVWNK
-396 HEVVGGYRLGP
+396 DKNDVVGGYRLGP

-414 HGKDGLYTNTLFKFR
+414 YGKDGLYTNTLFKFR
-429 KNLLQQIDPAME
+429 KNLLVQIDPAME

-498 FLTLHKFLPDLARLV
+498 FLTLHKFLPDLGKLV
-513 SPRNPMKRKEVR
+513 SPRNPMKQKEVR

-602 LGEETGEAYL
+602 LGKETGEAYL
-612 RYHEAQEATRGA
+612 QYHQADAGVSGTPEAS
-624 V
+624 